1 MLIDSQILATNFQE
15 YAGKEVTINGWIKTN
30 RDQKEFGFIALNDGL
45 RLENIQVIYETS
57 LSNFADVAKL
67 NSGASISVTGVVVLT
82 PDRAQSFE
90 IKASQVK
97 IIKNTDPD
105 YPIQPKRHT
114 REFLREHLE
123 LRPRTNLFNAVFRT
137 RSVLAHAIHTFF
149 QEKGFIYL
157 NSPIITSNDGEGAG
171 EMFVVSTL
179 KPGQTD
185 YRKDFFEKKANLTV
199 TGQLHAEAYAQ
210 AFQRVYTFGPT
221 FRAEKSN
228 TPKHAAE
235 FWMVEP
241 EIAFF
246 DLEKDMALA
255 EEMVKFLVNEAFI
268 KLQPELTLFNKFVEP
283 GLIDRL
289 TEVKDKPFAR
299 VTHAEAIDIL
309 KKAKVK
315 FENEPKH
322 GQDIFTEHE
331 KYLTDVY
338 FKSPVFIYNWPKEIK
353 AFYMKQ
359 NDDMKT
365 VAACDLLVAKSGELI
380 GGSQREDDYDKLLSR
395 MQELKMDIEP
405 LKWYLDLRRHG
416 GTQSAGF
423 GLGFER
429 LVMFITGIE
438 NIRDVVPFP
447 RTSKN
452 LNY

>member
-1 MLIDSQILATNFQE
+1 MQVDSLILAKDF
-15 YAGKEVTINGWIKTN
+15 AKFSGKVVSINGWIKTN

-45 RLENIQVIYETS
+45 RLENIQIIYETS
-57 LSNFADVAKL
+57 LNNFSETTKL
-67 NSGASISVTGVVVLT
+67 NTGASISVTGVLVLT
-82 PDRAQSFE
+82 PERAQSFE
-90 IKASQVK
+90 IKATEIK
-97 IIKNTDPD
+97 IIKNTEPD

-123 LRPRTNLFNAVFRT
+123 LRPRTNLFNAVFRV
-137 RSVLAHAIHTFF
+137 RSVLAHSIHTFF
-149 QEKGFIYL
+149 QDKGFTYL

-171 EMFVVSTL
+171 EMFTVSTL
-179 KPGQTD
+179 KAGQTD
-185 YRKDFFEKKANLTV
+185 FKKDFFEKKANLTV
-199 TGQLHAEAYAQ
+199 TGQLHAEAFAQ

-241 EIAFF
+241 EVAFF
-246 DLEKDMALA
+246 DLAADMALA
-255 EEMVKFLVNEAFI
+255 EEMVKYLVNDAFL
-268 KLQPELTLFNKFVEP
+268 KLRPELELFDKFVEP
-283 GLIDRL
+283 GLIARL

-299 VTHAEAIDIL
+299 VTHEEAIKIL
-309 KKAKVK
+309 KSAKVK
-315 FENEPKH
+315 FENEPKQ

-359 NDDMKT
+359 NPDNKT

-380 GGSQREDDYDKLLSR
+380 GGSQREDDYNKLHTR

-438 NIRDVVPFP
+438 NIRDAIPFP